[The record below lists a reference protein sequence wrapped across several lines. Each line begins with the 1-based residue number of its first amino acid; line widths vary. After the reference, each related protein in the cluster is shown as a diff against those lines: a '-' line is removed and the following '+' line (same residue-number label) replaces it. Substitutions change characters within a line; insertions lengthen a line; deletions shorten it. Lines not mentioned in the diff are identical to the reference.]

1 MRAVRQIETPLL
13 FGMMRFAGD
22 AGPEVVNSAVL
33 VDGGQVQAT
42 DKVQLAPWVE
52 RSIPFLRQ
60 TDVRPGRRTIV
71 ELGDGTRLLVLICY
85 EGFFPINSEI
95 AADAVIVIAAETG
108 FADWQT
114 KAVRERHR
122 IARSLETDLPVIWVS
137 DRESD

>member
-33 VDGGQVQAT
+33 VDGGQVQVT

-60 TDVRPGRRTIV
+60 TDVRPGRRT
-71 ELGDGTRLLVLICY
+71 LLDLTDGTRLLALICY
-85 EGFFPINSEI
+85 EGFFPLNSDI
-95 AADAVIVIAAETG
+95 AADAVIVQAAETG
-108 FADWQT
+108 FAEWQT
-114 KAVRERHR
+114 KALRERHR
-122 IARSLETDLPVIWVS
+122 LTRTLETGLTVLWVG
-137 DRESD
+137 DRES